1 MFVLNPHP
9 LYKLKHINM
18 QKNKDFVSEIKQ
30 TGPLT
35 DSFLYIVLQL
45 IEITAVADD
54 FIPSVFKTE

>member
-1 MFVLNPHP
+1 
-9 LYKLKHINM
+9 M